1 MPPRTAAKRA
11 QPEGADR
18 ATPAGYS
25 GDAVRGRR
33 ADFVRPKT
41 AQQAVAEAL
50 RHDITTGKLA
60 PGSWIVQEAVA
71 EQFGMSR
78 IPIREALKTLEAEEY
93 ITYVPHSGY
102 RVTKLSLDDLLEVFK
117 LRAIL
122 EEALIRDA
130 MPGVTDDIVDE
141 MCSCNA
147 QMDAALAEGDPIA
160 VGVDLVNHCVNDIL
174 VQGATPLFFL
184 DYLATGRLSPD
195 VTAEVV
201 AGLAAGC
208 AENGCALLGGETA
221 EMPGFYADGEYD
233 LAGFVVGL
241 VDRARV
247 IDGRRIRAGDSLI
260 GLRSSGLHTNGYSL
274 ARHIVFER
282 LGLSANSTAD
292 GLDGS
297 VGDVLLRPHR
307 SYLGP
312 LRSLLA
318 QATTPIKGMAHITGG
333 GLSDNLPRVLPEG
346 TAAEIERGSW
356 TPPPIF
362 KFLQHHGAVPDGDAF
377 RTFNM
382 GIGMVVV
389 CAAETTTAVL
399 TQLEH
404 AGETDAVVIGT
415 VTSGDG
421 TVRYR

>member
-1 MPPRTAAKRA
+1 MVDPLL
-11 QPEGADR
+11 PERDD
-18 ATPAGYS
+18 PAVTSEAPAPVDYKSAGVDIDA
-25 GDAVRGRR
+25 GHEAVRRIR
-33 ADFVRPKT
+33 ALARGTFTSGVLSEIGSFGGLFRPDLT
-41 AQQAVAEAL
+41 GLAEPVLVSSA
-50 RHDITTGKLA
+50 DGV
-60 PGSWIVQEAVA
+60 G
-71 EQFGMSR
+71 
-78 IPIREALKTLEAEEY
+78 
-93 ITYVPHSGY
+93 
-102 RVTKLSLDDLLEVFK
+102 TKLKVAFRTGRHGS
-117 LRAIL
+117 
-122 EEALIRDA
+122 
-130 MPGVTDDIVDE
+130 
-141 MCSCNA
+141 
-147 QMDAALAEGDPIA
+147 

-274 ARHIVFER
+274 ARHIIFER

-346 TAAEIERGSW
+346 TAAEIERGNW

-362 KFLQHHGAVPDGDAF
+362 KFLQHHGGVPDGDAF